1 MKFLLALIAF
11 ATPAAALAAE
21 QVSLSSD
28 VFVERVKQDS
38 SGKRTTT
45 LEPPSMVTPGDRLV
59 FVLSYKNAGAKPA
72 ADFVVTNPVPRE
84 VAFAAAEGEGA
95 QLSVDGGKSWG
106 QLAALKVK
114 QPDGSV
120 RAAVPQDVTHIRWS
134 FSRAIGAGEAG
145 KLSFRGT
152 VK

>member
-1 MKFLLALIAF
+1 MKFLLTLIALL
-11 ATPAAALAAE
+11 APAAAFAAD

-38 SGKRTTT
+38 AGKRSVV
-45 LEPPSMVTPGDRLV
+45 LEPPGVVTPGDKVV
-59 FVLSYKNAGAKPA
+59 FVLSYRNGGAKPA
-72 ADFVVTNPVPRE
+72 ADFVVTNPVPGA
-84 VAFAAAEGEGA
+84 VAFTAAEGEGA
-95 QLSVDGGKSWG
+95 VVSVDGGKSWG
-106 QLAALKVK
+106 QLAALKVR
-114 QPDGSV
+114 QADGTV
-120 RAAVPQDVTHIRWS
+120 RAAAPGDVTHIRWT